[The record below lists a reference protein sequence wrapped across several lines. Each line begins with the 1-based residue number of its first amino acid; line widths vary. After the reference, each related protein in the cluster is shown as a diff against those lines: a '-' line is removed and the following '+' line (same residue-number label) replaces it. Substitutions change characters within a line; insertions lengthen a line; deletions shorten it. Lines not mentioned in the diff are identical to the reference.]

1 MGGDTFSVVAPARVK
16 VLCVPVGQ
24 IQRPRFHGFVARLTQ
39 ENVIQLGDVSPNR
52 GPHGTMFS
60 PLAFPAGRVLFDV
73 ITSAPLSTHLALSP
87 FEVYRQS
94 FIVVGVADG
103 IYYQEASDSNG
114 RAGDESERTIV
125 RSTLSE
131 DAVQALLGFRQQLA
145 SEFSTALVHET
156 LIFDCDVSPQRL
168 HEGLTAI
175 PSTAKSK
182 TTTIKTVMCDL
193 TSHLLAEM
201 ASFARSL
208 QESPCIETP
217 KAPRQNIQRPLARY
231 SVPTG
236 PSSAEPGQP
245 APPPLNDFER
255 GEHRMSMPAHLL
267 ANLGSRSST
276 PEGRSVS
283 PPSRRSSPPAVL
295 DGIGSA
301 PASPPSRAVDRQRPM
316 SRDRA
321 SMQGFGSNSLLERER
336 TKSRG
341 RIHIVIGSLYLLAG
355 RWPDAA
361 KELVDGATAA
371 KINSD
376 HVWHA
381 KALDYLLVI
390 CLLYAW
396 SNVDFQIP
404 PLLRVATER
413 PGSGTTKSSK
423 ETPMTSHANLKSDSV
438 LPSRDASLQSLS
450 RLLPELL
457 TTIQNLHSRAW
468 TFSEDRLPQ
477 LSFSETGV
485 RFSRLLTTVN
495 ESDGNI
501 TDTNLGYMVLDL
513 PAQQD
518 ASLAKQIRITPQRAE
533 IAAFLLRSFPS
544 ADTDESLSI
553 ADRTAIL
560 AGIASILADL
570 GYRRRKA
577 YVLKEL
583 LKGLIPALVE
593 ARKRGAAEMGVHPA
607 ASLASLDA
615 ALVGAKDMAS
625 SLLHS
630 EDEAGIQSFLKMV
643 CRSYGIGLSS
653 VSNTNE
659 HQTQQDR
666 KASGTQ
672 PVVSARSDILGR
684 VTQRAIR
691 QTSSSYLGS
700 AELKID
706 ILRLCIKVCEAL
718 PDLEGVLLYSA
729 ELLRTSGSGIA
740 PGPDDYEGSSSLPI
754 EDQLRLWSNIA
765 RTVGVGRQLGREHLA
780 AEYWDEFLVRGI
792 EMVPSTSNSPIPHA
806 KGELD
811 AVTRARTNIESG
823 PFLYNAFGQTSKT
836 KAAKPLMVAGEEAT
850 FRVTLQNLYDFDL
863 EIESIRLTSDKDSC
877 DAPEQS
883 VVVGP
888 YRTQSVY
895 LVAIP
900 SESGS
905 LTVDGCMA
913 KIRGC
918 HERWFPLFV
927 GPWLYKPN
935 IKARQSD
942 HADLQSVVAA
952 HAAVKRG
959 AREPQGP
966 VACSLAL
973 DVIPAMP
980 NVVLRATS
988 LSQSAIMLLEGETR
1002 TFTITLYNGSKSIA
1016 ADLILLTFEDS
1027 MAYQLQTAMVS
1038 KELPPVELYELS
1050 LASSQKPLRWRKV
1063 DSGSSPTIDPGKELT
1078 LEIEL
1083 DGRPGLSSAN
1093 IQVSYG
1099 HIGVPHDQL
1108 KDRFYTRQM
1117 SIPLTVTV
1125 NASTDISKTDILPF
1139 SPSFAWQNQHRQ
1151 SPHSRPPSAKKPDTP
1166 PDRTRRHSSM
1176 SSRMKSNKF
1185 ISNENRFQSLLSRIG
1200 LSAGDK
1206 AHCLVCLDC
1215 RNSWPTPLT
1224 VSIQVR
1230 PPLTSDIN
1238 ANAPISTRS
1247 PKSESTSAR
1256 VTYTVHESL
1265 QPGHTKRI
1273 LLLLPRLRLPDAHLP
1288 IPSLDPKQQ
1297 FVVSSSP
1304 KAAYEVQLAARENH
1318 WYREALL
1325 NTLHASWTEESTSR
1339 TGTVNLRNIRLSA
1352 RMVEALKL
1360 PELEIVLRLSVTSDD
1375 EAGQRT
1381 EPQSSDNED
1390 HEISPRH
1397 LNDPNTFKQIG
1408 PTSYTVPISQL
1419 LTLATTITNHS
1430 HSPIHPLLRL
1440 QPLLKPPN
1448 GAHPHHIALD
1458 TSRKLLVHGLL
1469 QRALPLL
1476 QPGES
1481 RTVEIGVSVLARGQ
1495 WSIGGVVE
1503 EVRILGD
1510 GQDDIKGERE
1520 RRVWRIQEAVE
1531 IIGVE
1536 KGDGLKVINI
1546 QSNV

>member
-1 MGGDTFSVVAPARVK
+1 MGGDTYSVVAPARVK
-16 VLCVPVGQ
+16 VLCVPVGR
-24 IQRPRFHGFVARLTQ
+24 IQRSRFHGFVERLTQ
-39 ENVIQLGDVSPNR
+39 ENVIRLGDVSPNR

-73 ITSAPLSTHLALSP
+73 TTKAPLSTHLALSP

-94 FIVVGVADG
+94 FVVVGVADG
-103 IYYQEASDSNG
+103 KCYPEASDSNDQV
-114 RAGDESERTIV
+114 GDESERTGA
-125 RSTLSE
+125 RSPLSE

-145 SEFSTALVHET
+145 SEFSTALVHEA
-156 LIFDCDVSPQRL
+156 LIFDCNVSTQILP
-168 HEGLTAI
+168 EGLTAI

-208 QESPCIETP
+208 QESPSIETP
-217 KAPRQNIQRPLARY
+217 RAPRQNMQRPLARY
-231 SVPTG
+231 SVLTG

-255 GEHRMSMPAHLL
+255 GEHRKSMPAHLL

-276 PEGRSVS
+276 PEGRSTS
-283 PPSRRSSPPAVL
+283 PPSGRSSPPAVM
-295 DGIGSA
+295 DGISSA

-376 HVWHA
+376 HLWHA
-381 KALDYLLVI
+381 KALDYLLVV

-404 PLLRVATER
+404 PLLRAATER
-413 PGSGTTKSSK
+413 PGSGTTKSK
-423 ETPMTSHANLKSDSV
+423 ETPMTNHANLKSNSV
-438 LPSRDASLQSLS
+438 LPSHDVLLQSLS
-450 RLLPELL
+450 RMLPELL

-477 LSFSETGV
+477 LSFSETGL
-485 RFSRLLTTVN
+485 RFSRLLTIIN
-495 ESDGNI
+495 ESDGNL
-501 TDTNLGYMVLDL
+501 TDTNLGYIVLDL

-518 ASLAKQIRITPQRAE
+518 ESRSKQIRISPQRAE
-533 IAAFLLRSFPS
+533 IAAFLLRSFPRTD
-544 ADTDESLSI
+544 ADDSLSI
-553 ADRTAIL
+553 ADQTAIL
-560 AGIASILADL
+560 AGTASILADL

-583 LKGLIPALVE
+583 LQGLIPALVE

-607 ASLASLDA
+607 ASLASLDV
-615 ALVGAKDMAS
+615 ALVGAKDVAS

-630 EDEAGIQSFLKMV
+630 EDEAGIQSFLRMV
-643 CRSYGIGLSS
+643 CCSYGLGLSS
-653 VSNTNE
+653 VSNMNE
-659 HQTQQDR
+659 YQTQQDR
-666 KASGTQ
+666 KANGTQ
-672 PVVSARSDILGR
+672 PVVSARSDILER
-684 VTQRAIR
+684 ITQRAIR
-691 QTSSSYLGS
+691 QTSSRYSGS

-765 RTVGVGRQLGREHLA
+765 RTVGVGRQLGREDLA

-792 EMVPSTSNSPIPHA
+792 EMVPSTWNNPIPHA

-811 AVTRARTNIESG
+811 AVARARTNTESG
-823 PFLYNAFGQTSKT
+823 PFLYNPFGQTSKT
-836 KAAKPLMVAGEEAT
+836 KAAMPLMVAGEVAT

-877 DAPEQS
+877 DTPEQS
-883 VVVGP
+883 VIVGP

-913 KIRGC
+913 RIRGC

-927 GPWLYKPN
+927 GPWLHIPS
-935 IKARQSD
+935 IKACQSD

-952 HAAVKRG
+952 QAAGKRG
-959 AREPQGP
+959 TRAPHGP
-966 VACSLAL
+966 VASSLAL
-973 DVIPAMP
+973 DVIPALP

-988 LSQSAIMLLEGETR
+988 LSQSAIMLLEGQTR
-1002 TFTITLYNGSKSIA
+1002 TFAITLYNASKSTA
-1016 ADLILLTFEDS
+1016 ADLLLLNFEDS
-1027 MAYQLQTAMVS
+1027 MASELQATMVS
-1038 KELPPVELYELS
+1038 KELSPVERYELS
-1050 LASSQKPLRWRKV
+1050 LASSKKPLRWRKV
-1063 DSGSSPTIDPGKELT
+1063 DSEKSPTIGPGEELT

-1108 KDRFYTRQM
+1108 KDRFYTRQI

-1139 SPSFAWQNQHRQ
+1139 STSFAWQNQHRQ
-1151 SPHSRPPSAKKPDTP
+1151 SPHSRPPSAKKPDIP

-1185 ISNENRFQSLLSRIG
+1185 ISNENRFQSLLSRLG
-1200 LSAGDK
+1200 LSAGDR

-1238 ANAPISTRS
+1238 ANAPVTTRS
-1247 PKSESTSAR
+1247 PKTDSTSAR
-1256 VTYTVHESL
+1256 LTYTVHESL

-1273 LLLLPRLRLPDAHLP
+1273 LLLLPRLRLAGAHLP

-1304 KAAYEVQLAARENH
+1304 KVAYKVQLAARENH

-1325 NTLHASWTEESTSR
+1325 SSLHVSWIEESTSR
-1339 TGTVNLRNIRLSA
+1339 TGIVNLRNIRLSA
-1352 RMVEALKL
+1352 RMVETLKL
-1360 PELEIVLRLSVTSDD
+1360 PELEIDMRLSVTSDD
-1375 EAGQRT
+1375 NALHQKESK
-1381 EPQSSDNED
+1381 SSDNED
-1390 HEISPRH
+1390 HEIPSSQV
-1397 LNDPNTFKQIG
+1397 NDPDAFKQIG
-1408 PTSYTVPISQL
+1408 PTSYTVPLSQL
-1419 LTLATTITNHS
+1419 LTLTAIITNHS

-1469 QRALPLL
+1469 QRALPVL
-1476 QPGES
+1476 QLGES
-1481 RTVEIGVSVLARGQ
+1481 RTVEIGVSVLGRGA

-1520 RRVWRIQEAVE
+1520 RRVWRIEEAVE

-1536 KGDGLKVINI
+1536 QDDVHEGD
-1546 QSNV
+1546 